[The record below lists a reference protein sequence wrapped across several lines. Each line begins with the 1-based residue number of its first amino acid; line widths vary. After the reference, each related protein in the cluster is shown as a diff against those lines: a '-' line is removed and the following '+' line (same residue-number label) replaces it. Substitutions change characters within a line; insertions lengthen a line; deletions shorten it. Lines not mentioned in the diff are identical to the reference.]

1 LFGGYAREIRDWC
14 ELFGTS
20 ASALRSGCADDAVA
34 DDAEIERLERS
45 VVG

>member
-14 ELFGTS
+14 ELFGTA
-20 ASALRSGCADDAVA
+20 ASALRPGCADDAVA